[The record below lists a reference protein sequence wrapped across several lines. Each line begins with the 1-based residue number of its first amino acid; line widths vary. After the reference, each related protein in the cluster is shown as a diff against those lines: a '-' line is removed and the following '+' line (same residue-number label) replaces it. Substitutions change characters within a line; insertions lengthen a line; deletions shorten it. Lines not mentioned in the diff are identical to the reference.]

1 VDGYREIC
9 EALTAGPQRWLVTGA
24 AGFIGSAIAER
35 LLELGQH
42 VVGLD
47 NFATGH
53 RRNVDDVIAA
63 AGDRAA
69 RYRFVEGDICDLDTC
84 RAACDG
90 VDRVLHQAALG
101 SVPRSID
108 EPLATHRANVDGF
121 LNVAIAARDA
131 GVGRL
136 VYASSSAVYGDEP
149 NLPKVE
155 SRIGRG
161 LSPYAV
167 SKRVDEL
174 YAQVIGECYGLEMV
188 GLRYFNV
195 FGRRQDPDGPYAA
208 VIPRWIARLVA
219 GEPCEPRLLLR
230 RRRGPGQPAS
240 RHRRGRRDRPGLQRR
255 VRRSHRSVDPV
266 RDPARARRREP
277 PRCRRRRADV
287 PRSPPRRHRPLAGRH
302 LPHHRRPRLP
312 AAPRRPQRPGADG
325 RVVLAPIKKR
335 RPARGAVE
343 YVLSAVMGG

>member
-1 VDGYREIC
+1 VDGYREIR

-219 GEPCEPRLLLR
+219 GEPCEVF
-230 RRRGPGQPAS
+230 GDGTAS
-240 RHRRGRRDRPGLQRR
+240 RDFCYVDDAVQANLLAATGAAAATGRVYNVAYGDRTDLSTLFEILRERVAASHPDAAAAEPTFLDPRPGDIAHSQ
-255 VRRSHRSVDPV
+255 
-266 RDPARARRREP
+266 
-277 PRCRRRRADV
+277 ADIS
-287 PRSPPRRHRPLAGRH
+287 RITAALGYRPLHDVRSG
-302 LPHHRRPRLP
+302 
-312 AAPRRPQRPGADG
+312 
-325 RVVLAPIKKR
+325 LAR
-335 RPARGAVE
+335 TVE
-343 YVLSAVMGG
+343 WFWHQ

>member
-219 GEPCEPRLLLR
+219 GEPCEVF
-230 RRRGPGQPAS
+230 GDGTAS
-240 RHRRGRRDRPGLQRR
+240 RDFCYVDDAVQANLLAATGAAAATGRVYNVAYGDRTDLSTLFEILRERVAASHPDAAAAEPTFLDPRPGDIAHSQ
-255 VRRSHRSVDPV
+255 
-266 RDPARARRREP
+266 
-277 PRCRRRRADV
+277 ADIS
-287 PRSPPRRHRPLAGRH
+287 RITAALGYRPLHDVRSG
-302 LPHHRRPRLP
+302 
-312 AAPRRPQRPGADG
+312 
-325 RVVLAPIKKR
+325 LAR
-335 RPARGAVE
+335 TVE
-343 YVLSAVMGG
+343 WFLHQ

>member
-219 GEPCEPRLLLR
+219 GEPCEVF
-230 RRRGPGQPAS
+230 GDGTAS
-240 RHRRGRRDRPGLQRR
+240 RDFCYVDDAVQANLLAATGAAAATGRVYNVAYGDRTDLSTLFEILRERVAASHPDAAAAEPTFLDPRPGDIAHSQ
-255 VRRSHRSVDPV
+255 
-266 RDPARARRREP
+266 
-277 PRCRRRRADV
+277 ADIS
-287 PRSPPRRHRPLAGRH
+287 RITAALGYRPLHDVRSG
-302 LPHHRRPRLP
+302 
-312 AAPRRPQRPGADG
+312 
-325 RVVLAPIKKR
+325 LAR
-335 RPARGAVE
+335 TVE
-343 YVLSAVMGG
+343 WFLRQ